1 MIKSEMIKSEFQQ
14 HYANCISLQ
23 AQDYELNSNV
33 ASPKIFNVDCVF
45 EQARRRGRRCD
56 EFVFFDLLSQNKT
69 GVYLIE
75 LKTNSTKIDQIKEQ
89 LQGGANFIADFL
101 NSGSYTPKQY
111 DFLPVL
117 VSKGI
122 KPSHHRTLL
131 RQTISL
137 GTIQKLIQHVT
148 RKKTL
153 PPI

>member
-1 MIKSEMIKSEFQQ
+1 MIKSEFQQ
-14 HYANCISLQ
+14 CYANCILPH
-23 AQDYELNSNV
+23 AQDYTLSSNV
-33 ASPKIFNVDCVF
+33 ASPKFFNVNCVF
-45 EQARRRGRRCD
+45 NQIQRQGRRCD
-56 EFVFFDLLSQNKT
+56 EFVFFDLLSQHKT

-75 LKTNSTKIDQIKEQ
+75 LKTNNTKIDQIKEQ

-122 KPSHHRTLL
+122 KPSHHSKLL
-131 RQTISL
+131 KQTISL
-137 GTIQKLIQHVT
+137 GTIQKRIQHVT
-148 RKKTL
+148 RKKML